1 MLGSFQKSLDPSN
14 TYTIQQCVGRGN
26 FGDVYKA
33 YDKAE
38 GKIVAVKVVNL
49 EQSEEDIDLLAQ
61 EIFFLAELKSPFI
74 TNYITTLTEDVSMWI
89 VMEYCGGGSCADL
102 MKHIYI
108 NGIPEKKVAF
118 ITSQVLKGLVYLHEQ
133 KKIHRDIK
141 AANILLTDEGK
152 VKLGDFGV
160 SGQIRATLKRGTFV
174 GTPYWMAPEVVCK
187 ENDGYDEKADIWSL
201 GITVYE
207 LLKGAP
213 PLSKCDPMKVMINLP
228 KRKSPALHGHY
239 SHSAKNFVSTCL
251 VKNPVGRASA
261 YEMAAHNFVSQLA
274 ISDLKEDVGYLK
286 IKKANDSH
294 SRSPKYSLENRLY
307 DGSAP
312 NFTWDFESIRSVKK
326 PNLGSALLST
336 ANLSPASSPSP
347 LSSNMHS
354 PSYQQTEG
362 ITPITHA
369 TTPSFRQYNKDNNYE
384 VESPMEIDL
393 DSSSMAEEIRNKG
406 LDYYKNVIFH
416 CFRRMHDRAHDN
428 ETRVYVDEVLKNFAF
443 AESKVVGFSEVFIEE
458 VALRLDS
465 IKDFLAK

>member
-1 MLGSFQKSLDPSN
+1 MSENPYRSLDPSN

-33 YDKAE
+33 CDKTE

-49 EQSEEDIDLLAQ
+49 EHSEEDIDLLAQ
-61 EIFFLAELKSPFI
+61 EIFFLAELRSPFI

-102 MKHIYI
+102 IKHVYI
-108 NGIPEKKVAF
+108 SGMPEKKVAF
-118 ITSQVLKGLVYLHEQ
+118 VTSQVLKGLVYLHEQ

-228 KRKSPALHGHY
+228 KRKPPTLHGHY
-239 SHSAKNFVSTCL
+239 SHSAKNFVSSCL

-261 YEMAAHNFVSQLA
+261 YEMVEHSFVNQLV
-274 ISDLKEDVGYLK
+274 ISDLKEDVEYLK
-286 IKKANDSH
+286 IKKSNDNY

-307 DGSAP
+307 DGSAS
-312 NFTWDFESIRSVKK
+312 NFTWDFETMRSMRK

-336 ANLSPASSPSP
+336 AQLTPDPSPSP

-354 PSYQQTEG
+354 PYRQTEG

-369 TTPSFRQYNKDNNYE
+369 TTPSFRQYNNKDNNYD

-393 DSSSMAEEIRNKG
+393 DSSSMAEEIRTKG

-428 ETRVYVDEVLKNFAF
+428 ETKVYVNEMLKNFALT
-443 AESKVVGFSEVFIEE
+443 ESKVSGFSEVFIEE

-465 IKDFLAK
+465 IKNFLAK